1 MQEGIHFC
9 YCKPWQ
15 KPVIREA
22 IRPSVESTAVVLL
35 TGDDAL
41 LKLAF

>member
-22 IRPSVESTAVVLL
+22 ILPSVESTAVVLP
-35 TGDDAL
+35 TGDDVL